1 MFVVYI
7 AAIFTTILFFLSL
20 AGITDVE
27 GSSSTVIS
35 IYIFAVAIIL
45 WLTTLFSNFAEAI
58 AEGRGRAQAE
68 SLKKAK
74 RDVIA
79 RKLNE
84 PNLDSTYVEVKS
96 RELQVGDIVLVKA
109 NEQIPMDGEFIVG
122 VASVDESAI
131 TGESAP
137 VIRESGGDRS
147 AVNGGTVVTSDWLII
162 RVTSEPGNSF
172 LDKMIAMVEGASR
185 KKTPNEIALQILLVT
200 LTIIFLIVCAT
211 LYPFSIFSVKQ

>member
-58 AEGRGRAQAE
+58 AEGWGRAQAE

-109 NEQIPMDGEFIVG
+109 NEQIPMDGEVIVG